1 MPKLKTKTCVAK
13 RFKVTATGKVMM
25 KKAGARHLLSHKS
38 SKRMMGLR
46 KKAVLFKTDA
56 ERVKKLFA

>member
-38 SKRMMGLR
+38 CLRQMQKGLKSFSR
-46 KKAVLFKTDA
+46 
-56 ERVKKLFA
+56 RVK